1 MSKPIKIILGIV
13 LVIVIALIAAGNYFY
28 SYAVVPAKKDFLAE
42 SSDKKSKELI
52 AAEDWFNNKNNRT
65 DWQLTSTD
73 GLKLSAYYLPAEKE
87 QHKTAIIAHGYMGQA
102 SDMPQYAKIYHDLG
116 YNVLM
121 PDARGHGKSEGDY
134 IGFGWPERKDYLQ
147 WINRIVKQDPQ
158 SEIVLHGVSMGGA
171 TVMMTS
177 GEKLPDNVKA
187 FIEDCGY
194 SSVNGELSYQLKQMF
209 NLPAFPLIPVTSVV
223 TKVRAGYFFGEA
235 DTFGKFVKEEEKP
248 AFYDAAV
255 SFVHP
260 VTGLFPYANAG
271 ELFVY
276 LGIANGVTKAGFSQ
290 SSLAVRYFL
299 VGIVVILIRGIVTE
313 RLTKFMMAR
322 EAKKATA

>member
-1 MSKPIKIILGIV
+1 MNKLTKIILGIV
-13 LVIVIALIAAGNYFY
+13 LILVIVLIAAGNYFY

-42 SSDKKSKELI
+42 GSDKKSAELI

-65 DWQLTSTD
+65 DWQLASTD

-87 QHKTAIIAHGYMGQA
+87 QHKTVIIAHGYMGQA

-121 PDARGHGKSEGDY
+121 PDARGHGRSEGDY

-158 SEIVLHGVSMGGA
+158 SEIVLHGVSMGAA

-187 FIEDCGY
+187 FVEDCGY

-209 NLPAFPLIPVTSVV
+209 NLPSFPLIPVTSMV

-235 DTFGKFVKEEEKP
+235 DTIKQLNKNTRPMLFIHGDKDDFVPYSMLDEVYQATKGPKEKYVVHGAKHAEALSSDP
-248 AFYDAAV
+248 AMYQQK
-255 SFVHP
+255 
-260 VTGLFPYANAG
+260 VTA
-271 ELFVY
+271 
-276 LGIANGVTKAGFSQ
+276 
-290 SSLAVRYFL
+290 FL
-299 VGIVVILIRGIVTE
+299 
-313 RLTKFMMAR
+313 
-322 EAKKATA
+322 KKYVP

>member
-13 LVIVIALIAAGNYFY
+13 LVIVIVLIAAGNYFY

-235 DTFGKFVKEEEKP
+235 DTIKQLNKNKRPMLFIHGDKDDFVPYSMLDEVYNATNGPKEKYIVHDAKHAKALSSDP
-248 AFYDAAV
+248 AMYQKK
-255 SFVHP
+255 
-260 VTGLFPYANAG
+260 VTA
-271 ELFVY
+271 
-276 LGIANGVTKAGFSQ
+276 
-290 SSLAVRYFL
+290 FL
-299 VGIVVILIRGIVTE
+299 QKYVQ
-313 RLTKFMMAR
+313 
-322 EAKKATA
+322 